1 MFVEKAFERLSKNID
16 VELVFLRCKD
26 TRNWDEL
33 RKVVEIILVMDDI
46 ELNEF
51 IIEELTERLRKYFT
65 ELYNGRNR
73 KSS

>member
-51 IIEELTERLRKYFT
+51 IIEELTERLREYFT